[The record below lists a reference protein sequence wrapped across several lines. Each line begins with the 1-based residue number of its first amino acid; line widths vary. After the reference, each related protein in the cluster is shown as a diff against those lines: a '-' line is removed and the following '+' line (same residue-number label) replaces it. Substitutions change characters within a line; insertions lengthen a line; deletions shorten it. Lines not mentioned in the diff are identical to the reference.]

1 MRDPYEVLGVSRG
14 ASAEEIK
21 KAYRR
26 LARKHHPDV
35 NPGSREAEQRFKEIQ
50 EAYAVLS
57 DQEKRS
63 QYDQFGTIDE
73 AELAARAA
81 RARPRHTGRAHQ
93 VRVDFNP
100 FGGDLGDLLGRMF
113 GDVPSGF
120 QPAQPA
126 TLETSVELEFTQ
138 SVRGATVVVPVRRQV
153 ECGQCRGTGRQGDRP
168 CSRCGGSGSL
178 VTTDRLRVKIP
189 AGVSDGDRVRTTI
202 KGPPPSEVAV
212 LVRVKPHT
220 FFERRGNDIHTVV
233 PITFAEALL
242 GADVEIGTVDGPV
255 LVKIP
260 AGTQSGQKFRLRGRG
275 VRNVKTGV
283 HGDHYYTVQ
292 IAVPKLITPAAK
304 EVARRSAELY
314 GADPRADLPR
324 SLEQAESE

>member
-57 DQEKRS
+57 DQEKRR

-81 RARPRHTGRAHQ
+81 RARARHAGRSRQ
-93 VRVDFNP
+93 VRVDFDP
-100 FGGDLGDLLGRMF
+100 FGGDLGDLFGRMF
-113 GDVPSGF
+113 GDAAQGF
-120 QPAQPA
+120 QAAQPA
-126 TLETSVELEFTQ
+126 AVETSVELEFAQ

-153 ECGQCRGTGRQGDRP
+153 ECGQCRGTGRRGERP
-168 CSRCGGSGSL
+168 CPRCGGSGSL

-189 AGVSDGDRVRTTI
+189 AGVADGDRVRAAI

-212 LVRVKPHT
+212 LARVKPHAY
-220 FFERRGNDIHTVV
+220 FDRRGDDIHTVV

-242 GADVEIGTVDGPV
+242 GAEVEVGTVDGPV
-255 LVKIP
+255 RAKIP

-275 VRNVKTGV
+275 VRNVTSGV
-283 HGDHYYTVQ
+283 HGDHYYTVHV
-292 IAVPKLITPAAK
+292 AVPKLITPAAK
-304 EVARRSAELY
+304 EVARRAAELY
-314 GADPRADLPR
+314 GADPRANLPR
-324 SLEQAESE
+324 SLDQSASG